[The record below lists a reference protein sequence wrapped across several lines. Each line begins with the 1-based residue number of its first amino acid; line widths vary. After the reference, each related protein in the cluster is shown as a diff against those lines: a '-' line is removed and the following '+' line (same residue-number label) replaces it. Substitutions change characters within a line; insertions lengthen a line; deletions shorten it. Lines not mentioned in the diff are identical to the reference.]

1 MKRRLLVIAL
11 LLGSTLCVFNSFVDD
26 NPYFK
31 VTAKDV
37 ELHIP
42 KGFPKPLYTFKNNKL
57 SADVF
62 ILGRRLFYDPLLS
75 QDSTISCA
83 SCHQRIAA
91 FGHIDHPL
99 SHGINGL
106 IGKRNVSA
114 LQNLIWKDTYMW
126 DGGVN
131 NLEVQPINPIT
142 NAVEMN
148 ETLPHVLAKL
158 KASPKYRLLFQ
169 KAYGDTAISS
179 ERLLKALAQ
188 FTGLMISA
196 DSRYDRYMA
205 GTDTFSLAEKNGLV
219 LFKTKCANCH
229 AGALFTDNSYRNNG
243 IRPDT
248 ALKDYGRFGITGL
261 QQDMNLFKVPTLR
274 NVERTYPYMHDGRF
288 RNLKQVL
295 DHYSSPEK
303 YDGGA
308 DKSLYRIGKLS
319 EKDKSDLVTFLKTL
333 TDNTFLYDK
342 RFMDPEMSV
351 VY

>member
-1 MKRRLLVIAL
+1 MKRRLFIIML
-11 LLGSTLCVFNSFVDD
+11 LLGCTLCVFNSFVDD
-26 NPYFK
+26 NPYFRI
-31 VTAKDV
+31 TPRDV
-37 ELHIP
+37 ELNIP

-57 SADVF
+57 SVDVF
-62 ILGRRLFYDPLLS
+62 SLGRRLFYDPILS

-131 NLEVQPINPIT
+131 SLETQPINPIT

-158 KASPKYRLLFQ
+158 KASPKYVALFR
-169 KAYGDTAISS
+169 KAYGDSLITS
-179 ERLLKALAQ
+179 ERLLKALTQ

-196 DSRYDRYMA
+196 DSRYDRFIA
-205 GTDTFSLAEKNGLV
+205 GKDTFSAAEKNGLV
-219 LFKTKCANCH
+219 IFKTKCANCH

-243 IRPDT
+243 IQPDT
-248 ALKDYGRFGITGL
+248 ALKDEGRFVITGL
-261 QQDMNLFKVPTLR
+261 QQDLNLFKVPTLR

-288 RNLKQVL
+288 RSLKQVM
-295 DHYSSPEK
+295 DHYANAEK
-303 YDGGA
+303 YDRGV
-308 DKSLYRIGKLS
+308 DKSMYKIGKLS
-319 EKDKSDLVTFLKTL
+319 EKEKMDVIAFLKTL
-333 TDNTFLYDK
+333 TDQTFLYDK
-342 RFMDPEMSV
+342 RFMDPDMN
-351 VY
+351 